1 MKFFLIKSSLVRI
14 AFLKHNDYN
23 VLSNN
28 SKNLTNFSVMLRL
41 QFLYELYGFSFFKL
55 KRAISR
61 MILGIIRGY
70 CIILDIIGLGFSV
83 TMSGQLL
90 RMNIGYNHSIF
101 YLVSDLVL
109 IRAKRKIL
117 YCFSFSLFDLKKI
130 IVDIKNFRRLNSYK
144 LKGIKEKNEL
154 YIKKNWKKNLN

>member
-1 MKFFLIKSSLVRI
+1 MTFYFFLVKNSLVNIQSDKNMRYI
-14 AFLKHNDYN
+14 

-28 SKNLTNFSVMLRL
+28 NKKITNIPIHLDLML
-41 QFLYELYGFSFFKL
+41 LYKMYSLSLFKL
-55 KRAISR
+55 KRCIVR
-61 MILGIIRGY
+61 MLLGIIRGY

-101 YLVSDLVL
+101 YIVSDLVL

-117 YCFSFSLFDLKKI
+117 YCFSYSLFDLKKI
-130 IVDIKNFRRLNSYK
+130 IVDITNFRKLNPYK

-154 YIKKNWKKNLN
+154 YIKKN